1 VGTFLRVLSGIIFV
15 PFLIW
20 LARQGRGWF
29 LCLVLNIIVVG
40 MWEFYR
46 VMEAKGV
53 EPSKKLG
60 VTAALVLA
68 TLVYWG
74 GPTHF
79 LALFLA
85 LFMMTLMVRELFR
98 PVEKFPIYDIATTVF
113 GVLYVGWLGLHLEL
127 LRELPREVGLAY
139 ALGAPLV
146 LYAFFMTW
154 ACDTGAYFT
163 GLSIG
168 RHRLLE
174 RVSPKKSVE
183 GAVGGFLAS
192 VAAAAVGRAWFL
204 HDAAGDPLLTLPQ
217 ALILGTLVGIVSQLG
232 DLVESLI
239 KRDAHVKDSSDSI
252 PGHGGILDRFD
263 SLLFSAPVT
272 YYFFVLVVFR

>member
-1 VGTFLRVLSGIIFV
+1 MGTILRVLSGIVFV
-15 PFLIW
+15 PLLIW
-20 LARQGRGWF
+20 LAHQGRGWF
-29 LCLVLNIIVVG
+29 LGLVLNIVVVG
-40 MWEFYR
+40 LWEFYR

-60 VTAALVLA
+60 IAAGLVLSV
-68 TLVYWG
+68 LVYWG
-74 GPTHF
+74 GPAHF
-79 LALFLA
+79 LPLFLA
-85 LFMMTLMVRELFR
+85 AFMMVLTLRELFR
-98 PVEKFPIYDIATTVF
+98 RAEKFPIYDISTTVF
-113 GVLYVGWLGLHLEL
+113 GVLYVGWLGLHLLL
-127 LRELPREVGLAY
+127 LRELPREAGLAY
-139 ALGAPLV
+139 ALGAPIV
-146 LYAFFMTW
+146 LFAFFMTW
-154 ACDTGAYFT
+154 ACDTAAYFV

-183 GAVGGFLAS
+183 GAVGGFFGAI
-192 VAAAAVGRAWFL
+192 AAAAIGRAWFVQ
-204 HDAAGDPLLTLPQ
+204 DAAGEPLLTLTQ

-239 KRDAHVKDSSDSI
+239 KRDADVKDSSDSI

-272 YYFFVLVVFR
+272 YYFFLFVVFR